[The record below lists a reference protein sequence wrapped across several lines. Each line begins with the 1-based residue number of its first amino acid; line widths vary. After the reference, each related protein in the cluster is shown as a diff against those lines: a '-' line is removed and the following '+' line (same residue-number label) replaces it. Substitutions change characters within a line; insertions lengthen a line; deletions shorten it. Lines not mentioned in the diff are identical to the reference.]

1 MTFLNQSFL
10 WFAALAAVPVIIH
23 LLNRTRLRKVK
34 FSTLRFLQPATKKVL
49 KRFKLLELLL
59 LLLRMAIILFLTL
72 SFARPVWKGYVG
84 KHEVLYNVIL
94 IDNSYSMECR
104 IGKGNALKLS
114 RELAGQLIKELAGQF
129 AVGIINNGLEK
140 LHPFTDE
147 KKVLM
152 ERISSIKR
160 SPLTTDI
167 LKAVQETIAVLKT
180 ENIKK
185 NIIILSDFN
194 NDGFK
199 DPAPAPRSGVK
210 LNDTHGIKFLL
221 IDTCPG
227 AKNLWIDKVTADSSY
242 TGIPTKIKT
251 LLNAKDAAEVKVSLI
266 IEGQKRNHK
275 LIEMSKSKEVE
286 FNYTFKKQGLHQG
299 RIEIESSSE
308 CDRIDIDNIYYFHAH
323 TRPKIK
329 ILIVDGNPGYTLMG
343 GESFFVAR
351 ALTPGN
357 YETPLTVRI
366 VNPHELKSIGIDT
379 YEVMLLLNVK
389 LEEDIIKI
397 ISDFSAKGSGTGIFL
412 GDNVEY
418 NIYNRLLSSL
428 MPVEI
433 TKIKPVEIN
442 KEVKLKVSEKFKNVF
457 AASGKVKLGAVFQTR
472 SDTMKKPDIS
482 INDELPLLWL
492 YSPGKLIRGRVA
504 LFTATADMDWSNFPL
519 KSSYPAFIHKLVL
532 YLASTV
538 KSDSDYLEVGQVIP
552 GELSSTELPGNYVI
566 NSKIYSVNLNSKDGE
581 SDLNQLSFYK
591 IKKLFDEQDIY
602 YIPYSGN
609 LHNEIIKRI
618 SGKEKSEIFL
628 IGAFVFLILEEFLR
642 KFLKSRQ
649 S

>member
-23 LLNRTRLRKVK
+23 LLNRTRLRKIK

-72 SFARPVWKGYVG
+72 AFARPVWKGYVG

-94 IDNSYSMECR
+94 IDNSYSMEYR

-114 RELAGQLIKELAGQF
+114 RELARQLIRELAGQF
-129 AVGIINNGLEK
+129 AVGVINNGLEK

-160 SPLTTDI
+160 SPFTTDI

-194 NDGFK
+194 IDGFK
-199 DPAPAPRSGVK
+199 DPDPAPRSRVK
-210 LNDTHGIKFLL
+210 LNGTHGIRFLL

-275 LIEMSKSKEVE
+275 LIEISKSKEVD
-286 FNYTFKKQGLHQG
+286 FNYTFKKQGLHPG

-329 ILIVDGNPGYTLMG
+329 VLIVDGNPGYTLMG

-357 YETPLTVRI
+357 YETPLTLRI

-397 ISDFSAKGSGTGIFL
+397 ISDFSAKGSGAGIFL

-457 AASGKVKLGAVFQTR
+457 AASSEVKLGAVFQTR
-472 SDTMKKPDIS
+472 SDTMKKSDIS

-538 KSDSDYLEVGQVIP
+538 KSDSDYLNAGQVIP
-552 GELSSTELPGNYVI
+552 EVGAKLPGNYVI

-602 YIPYSGN
+602 YIPYSSN